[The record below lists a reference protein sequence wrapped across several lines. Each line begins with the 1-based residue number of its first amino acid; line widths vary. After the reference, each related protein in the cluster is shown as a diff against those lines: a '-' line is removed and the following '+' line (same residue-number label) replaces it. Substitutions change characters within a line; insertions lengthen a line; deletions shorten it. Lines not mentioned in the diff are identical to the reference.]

1 MKNRKWLAHAKTHSN
16 KVLKRLIRDDQKDS
30 VRSYLL
36 GKVRRW
42 DWSRPIIRCRR
53 KTSSANLIIVRL
65 LKKKGA
71 DYYEYFAV

>member
-1 MKNRKWLAHAKTHSN
+1 MKNRKWLAHAKTNSN
-16 KVLKRLIRDDQKDS
+16 IVLKRLIRDDQKDS

-42 DWSRPIIRCRR
+42 DWSRPIIRYRR
-53 KTSSANLIIVRL
+53 KTSRAKLIIVRL

-71 DYYEYFAV
+71 DYYEYFAI